1 MNNNITPNQDITG
14 HNTGQIGDVLDT
26 SLDTSIDTS
35 ADEAMKGFQPV
46 RDAGFHTAEGLA
58 ATAVA
63 VAVLLVLSSG
73 LSQFATTVIAR
84 LNELIG

>member
-1 MNNNITPNQDITG
+1 MNSNATPNPDTTDHI
-14 HNTGQIGDVLDT
+14 DDT
-26 SLDTSIDTS
+26 SVDTGVDTSRDAAANGT
-35 ADEAMKGFQPV
+35 EPV

-63 VAVLLVLSSG
+63 VAVLLVLSNG
-73 LSQFATTVIAR
+73 LSQFATTVVAR

>member
-1 MNNNITPNQDITG
+1 MNTTPTPSDPI
-14 HNTGQIGDVLDT
+14 IPDEVLGEDDS
-26 SLDTSIDTS
+26 SLDR
-35 ADEAMKGFQPV
+35 ELRPEPV

-63 VAVLLVLSSG
+63 VAVLLVLKGG
-73 LSQFATTVIAR
+73 LSTFATSVVSR

>member
-1 MNNNITPNQDITG
+1 MNNFTPNQDIAS
-14 HNTGQIGDVLDT
+14 HNTDHVQDRLDT
-26 SLDTSIDTS
+26 SLDTSG
-35 ADEAMKGFQPV
+35 EQAMNGSQPV

-63 VAVLLVLSSG
+63 IAVLLVLSSG
-73 LSQFATTVIAR
+73 LSQFATTVVAR